1 MTDPARR
8 VSPLDLVLVFAWLS
22 VTTYG
27 GAQSAAIRRA
37 VVRDR
42 GWVSEDE
49 YLEFRGIATL
59 APGPNSPNLA
69 ILIGHRLA
77 GTPGALVAFLAAT
90 VPGALIV
97 LLLGMVSLDPHF
109 RALLPAL
116 RGAAAVAVGLTL
128 ANALEMTFPFRT
140 RIMPLAIVAATAVA
154 VSVFQLSLWLTLLIF
169 LPLSIVVARP
179 RAAAD

>member
-1 MTDPARR
+1 LTAPPRR
-8 VSPLDLVLVFAWLS
+8 VSPLDLVLVFVWLS

-37 VVRDR
+37 IVRDR
-42 GWVSEDE
+42 GWISEAE

-97 LLLGMVSLDPHF
+97 LLLGLVALDPHF

-128 ANALEMTFPFRT
+128 ANALEMTLPYRT
-140 RIMPLAIVAATAVA
+140 RIAPLAIVAATAVA
-154 VSVFQLSLWLTLLIF
+154 ASVFHLSLWLTLLIF
-169 LPLSIVVARP
+169 LPLSIL
-179 RAAAD
+179 AAKPPTST